1 VLGLTGGIGAGK
13 STVADLLADRGAV
26 VIDAD
31 EVARSVVEPGGPAY
45 DPVVRRFGEAAI
57 LDEHGRIDR
66 ARLAEVA
73 FADDQARSD
82 LNALIHPAVEAVV
95 RDRLAELDR
104 PGRVVVVQVPLL
116 VEAGWGRLADRVVV
130 VDCPEDVAVR
140 RLVDLRGMD
149 EADARR
155 RIAAQ
160 ATREDRR
167 AAADIVIPN
176 DGTLAELRQRIA
188 EAWDQLGPADP
199 SPDVTPSP

>member
-1 VLGLTGGIGAGK
+1 MLGLTGGIGAGK

-176 DGTLAELRQRIA
+176 DGTLAELRQRVA

-199 SPDVTPSP
+199 SPDVRPSP

>member
-1 VLGLTGGIGAGK
+1 MLGLTGGIGAGK

-176 DGTLAELRQRIA
+176 DGTLAELRQRVA